1 MSKHKM
7 NGVGIIHSER
17 LEQQYK
23 HGFTEE
29 CDRIYTKGELKDAA
43 IYCLTQDFT
52 HYPVNWDIKYAD
64 KFNMKNYKE
73 RLAVAGALIAAEL
86 DRINKIEDEV

>member
-1 MSKHKM
+1 M
-7 NGVGIIHSER
+7 NGVGLIHQER

-23 HGFTEE
+23 HGYDENH
-29 CDRIYTKGELKDAA
+29 DRIYTKGELKDAA
-43 IYCLTQDFT
+43 IFCLTQDFT

-64 KFNMKNYKE
+64 KFNMKNYKD

-86 DRINKIEDEV
+86 DRIERIEKEV